1 MGEAKVRRGGNKWT
15 CAAIPA
21 LLLHCSI
28 GTVYCWGTFSKEI
41 GEYIYGIGNY
51 QAHAGAVQWA
61 FSLAIFFLGMSAAF
75 LGDVVEKDIHKS
87 SLIATI
93 FFTVGM
99 LGTGAA
105 ILLKS
110 LPLVFI
116 FYGCIMGIGL
126 GTRIE
131 RALRQALPSRV
142 SDWLKQ

>member
-1 MGEAKVRRGGNKWT
+1 MPVDPEFRKKIIGDAEPVT
-15 CAAIPA
+15 CRPA
-21 LLLHCSI
+21 DLIEPELDK
-28 GTVYCWGTFSKEI
+28 YRKEI

-51 QAHAGAVQWA
+51 TAHAGAVQWA

-75 LGDVVEKDIHKS
+75 LGDIVEKDIHKS

-99 LGTGAA
+99 LGPGAA

-110 LPLVFI
+110 LPLVFL

-126 GTRIE
+126 GTGYL
-131 RALRQALPSRV
+131 APSRR
-142 SDWLKQ
+142 